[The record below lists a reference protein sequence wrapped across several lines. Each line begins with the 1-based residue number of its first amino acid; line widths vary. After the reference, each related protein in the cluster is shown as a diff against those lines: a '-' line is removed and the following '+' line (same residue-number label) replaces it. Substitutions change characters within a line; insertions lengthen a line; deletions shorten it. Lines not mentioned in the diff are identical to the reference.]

1 MQSLQAR
8 LGVSLA
14 ISLVVLFVVEWFVVS
29 PAIRKLTDDYV
40 ISRLRLDAASLLAL
54 VTFADDGKP
63 KVDIARLDPLY
74 TQPWSGHYFQLR
86 TADGHTE

>member
-14 ISLVVLFVVEWFVVS
+14 ISLVALSILEWFVVS

-40 ISRLRLDAASLLAL
+40 TSRLRLDAASLLAL
-54 VTFADDGKP
+54 VTIRMANLKSTLR
-63 KVDIARLDPLY
+63 A
-74 TQPWSGHYFQLR
+74 WSRYIS
-86 TADGHTE
+86 AP